1 MYWPE
6 GYSTAGNFA
15 QIVSNEHNFLLWVGN
30 TGLCEYG
37 QNFEYSYYSR
47 RRIDFFESFLIPLP
61 PQEKK
66 KSTWSVYV
74 RGNFFL
80 VGNFKH

>member
-6 GYSTAGNFA
+6 GYSTAGNLA

-37 QNFEYSYYSR
+37 QNFEYSY
-47 RRIDFFESFLIPLP
+47 
-61 PQEKK
+61 
-66 KSTWSVYV
+66 
-74 RGNFFL
+74 
-80 VGNFKH
+80 